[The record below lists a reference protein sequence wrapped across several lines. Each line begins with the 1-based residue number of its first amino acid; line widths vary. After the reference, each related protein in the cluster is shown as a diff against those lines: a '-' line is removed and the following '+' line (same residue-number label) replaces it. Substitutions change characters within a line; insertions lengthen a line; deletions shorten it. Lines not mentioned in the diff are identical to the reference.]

1 MKHEGKN
8 NAEKYQKNKIKI
20 NEIKNGKQRMKKG
33 DTKRSANLIRTHDE
47 EFRVRVANH
56 FTTDT

>member
-8 NAEKYQKNKIKI
+8 NAEQYQKNKIKI

-47 EFRVRVANH
+47 EFRVPCS
-56 FTTDT
+56 

>member
-20 NEIKNGKQRMKKG
+20 NEIKNGKQRMKK
-33 DTKRSANLIRTHDE
+33 R
-47 EFRVRVANH
+47 
-56 FTTDT
+56 